1 MEEQVVGEE
10 LGELGAY
17 SRVVEPYHVTLR
29 VFCTLQYCTCSRH
42 RLHHSR
48 ATVEY

>member
-17 SRVVEPYHVTLR
+17 SRVVGPYHVTLR
-29 VFCTLQYCTCSRH
+29 VFMF
-42 RLHHSR
+42 
-48 ATVEY
+48 ATVLYL